1 MVVLAGHVTI
11 NSPLGEGRHAD
22 WLPQSGK
29 ICQLTS
35 LSAMSSKY
43 EVISSGR
50 LAAIE
55 DLSEWVEDVCRF
67 PSSVASGS
75 VEKRPQD
82 EPAIATVSS
91 SVNDSKL
98 CAGSIC
104 GMLNKS

>member
-1 MVVLAGHVTI
+1 MT
-11 NSPLGEGRHAD
+11 NSPPGEGKYVD
-22 WLPQSGK
+22 CLPQSGK

-35 LSAMSSKY
+35 LRAMSSKY
-43 EVISSGR
+43 EVISSARG
-50 LAAIE
+50 AAIE
-55 DLSEWVEDVCRF
+55 DLSEWGEDVCRF
-67 PSSVASGS
+67 PSSAASGS